1 MMTNH
6 YWADLLPPKE
16 KNDGSVTAIQG
27 SMSSAEGFAFIKC
40 SFRMGTVFM
49 EMVLNVDGLL
59 LQHQLHIHTSCV
71 HQLFLIELFFFFF
84 IFVKV
89 FNNKK

>member
-59 LQHQLHIHTSCV
+59 LQHQLHIHISCV
-71 HQLFLIELFFFFF
+71 QCGNVISFF
-84 IFVKV
+84 
-89 FNNKK
+89 